1 LYTAASDI
9 TLSKKQF
16 VFEHVA
22 DNIRDDYLIG
32 KVLGTGMKPFKSI
45 YHKGAFGE
53 VRLCTHRKTGAKRAV
68 KIIKKSFLQGKE
80 ETRFL

>member
-1 LYTAASDI
+1 MNIGANDI

-32 KVLGTGMKPFKSI
+32 KVLGTGILAPYNSNSLNI
-45 YHKGAFGE
+45 
-53 VRLCTHRKTGAKRAV
+53 R
-68 KIIKKSFLQGKE
+68 
-80 ETRFL
+80 RFR